1 MSGCSSAGTWRLCS
15 SLGRIRSPSLA
26 PVLERAGGCRWNK
39 PSQTHSKPHGTGLRA
54 GGAAQELSRPS
65 SAMPGSWGPVGRL
78 TGKGGWLE
86 NSSSALP
93 SLLPGA
99 PCTPRVPVGSPFWW
113 IPRCAYCPWLG
124 SVAACPGPTC
134 QRRLAHRQVQP
145 GISLV
150 DVSISGP
157 GSH

>member
-113 IPRCAYCPWLG
+113 IPRCAYCPRLG